1 MYGLPLA
8 EMKYRIKVLCLFIV
22 VVILAIM
29 VPTPPVLAAPAISI
43 SPISGVPGTTVNVSG
58 TSFSSYASDQLH
70 LYIDDTQ
77 INPSG
82 GSVSGSSYFQ
92 ATFVVPDSVQPGY
105 HFISIRGT
113 NSQVLA
119 EKQFYVP
126 DQEITLSVWSGTV
139 GTTIEAFCKG
149 FHAGKDV
156 NIQYYYT
163 NSSQILASQTANDV
177 GECTEQ
183 FTIPASSTGSHV
195 VLAQNEFGDSAQTEF
210 EVIPSLSINPA
221 IVGIGDEVNV
231 LGTGF
236 APNTEVVVTLHGKGV
251 AIAQVSERGSF
262 VAIFY
267 VPVIKVGT
275 YAIEISDSTPNKKWI
290 DLTIESKIT
299 LNKASGVVGTKLL
312 VNGTGFEVG
321 GIIQIKYDD
330 VLMTTVIAES
340 DGSFSANFE
349 APISIAGDHIVTVTD
364 GLNTKQVVFAIESEP
379 PPVPKPTT
387 PKLDSVVAA
396 QVSFDWESVY
406 DPSEPVSYTLQIA
419 RTADFAQPILEKEGL
434 SLSHYELTKDEALR
448 PSRRSTYYYW
458 RVRATDS
465 ASNEGAWSNPIA
477 FQVEPSSVL
486 PEWAEYVL
494 VFIGIL
500 LVIIAVFI
508 IRNATKSPKKRNY
521 KLSLGISTEYPDEFG
536 FCLNHRE
543 FIYFPQ
549 RFL

>member
-8 EMKYRIKVLCLFIV
+8 EMKYRIKALCFFIV

-58 TSFSSYASDQLH
+58 TSLSSYASDQLQ
-70 LYIDDTQ
+70 LYIDDTL
-77 INPSG
+77 INPSS

-113 NSQVLA
+113 NSKVLA

-139 GTTIEAFCKG
+139 GTIIEAFCKG
-149 FHAGKDV
+149 FHAGKEVD
-156 NIQYYYT
+156 IQYYYT
-163 NSSQILASQTANDV
+163 NSSQMLASQTANDV

-236 APNTEVVVTLHGKGV
+236 APDTEVVVTLHGKGV

-299 LNKASGVVGTKLL
+299 LNKASGVVGTRLL

-349 APISIAGDHIVTVTD
+349 APISIAGDHVVTVTD
-364 GLNTKQVVFAIESEP
+364 GLNTKQVVFAIGSEP

-387 PKLDSVVAA
+387 PKLNSVVAA
-396 QVSFDWESVY
+396 QVTFDWESVY

-419 RTADFAQPILEKEGL
+419 RAADFAQPILEKEGL
-434 SLSHYELTKDEALR
+434 SLSNYELTKDEALR

-500 LVIIAVFI
+500 LVIIAGFI
-508 IRNATKSPKKRNY
+508 IRNATKSPENE
-521 KLSLGISTEYPDEFG
+521 IIT
-536 FCLNHRE
+536 
-543 FIYFPQ
+543 
-549 RFL
+549 

>member
-8 EMKYRIKVLCLFIV
+8 EMKYRIKALCFFIV

-58 TSFSSYASDQLH
+58 TSLSSYASDQLQ
-70 LYIDDTQ
+70 LYIDDTL
-77 INPSG
+77 INPSS

-113 NSQVLA
+113 NSKVLA

-139 GTTIEAFCKG
+139 GTIIEAFCKG
-149 FHAGKDV
+149 FHAGKEVD
-156 NIQYYYT
+156 IQYYYT
-163 NSSQILASQTANDV
+163 NSSQMLASQTANDV

-236 APNTEVVVTLHGKGV
+236 APDTEVVVTLHGKGV

-267 VPVIKVGT
+267 VPVIKIGT
-275 YAIEISDSTPNKKWI
+275 YAIEIEDSSLSKMWI
-290 DLTIESKIT
+290 DFTVEPEVTISKPT
-299 LNKASGVVGTKLL
+299 GAVGMKLL

-330 VLMTTVIAES
+330 EGMTMVTADS
-340 DGSFSANFE
+340 NGSFSAYFDV
-349 APISIAGDHIVTVTD
+349 PISVAGAHTITITD
-364 GLNTKQVVFAIESEP
+364 GFNTKQVLFTVESEP
-379 PPVPKPTT
+379 PPAPQPTA
-387 PKLDSVVAA
+387 PKLNSVVEA
-396 QVSFDWESVY
+396 QVTFDWESVY
-406 DPSEPVSYTLQIA
+406 DPSAPIVYTLQIA
-419 RTADFAQPILEKEGL
+419 RTDDFLQPILEKKGL
-434 SLSHYELTKDEALR
+434 SLSQYTLTEQEALR
-448 PSRRSTYYYW
+448 PSRRSTHYYW

-465 ASNEGAWSNPIA
+465 ASNEGAWSTPIA
-477 FQVEPSSVL
+477 FQVEPSNIL
-486 PEWAEYVL
+486 PEWAEVVL
-494 VFIGIL
+494 IGIGIL
-500 LVIIAVFI
+500 LVIIAVFR
-508 IRNATKSPKKRNY
+508 IRKATKSPKDGK
-521 KLSLGISTEYPDEFG
+521 KT
-536 FCLNHRE
+536 
-543 FIYFPQ
+543 
-549 RFL
+549 